1 MLRGRRCRDTTQ
13 WRNQARPSGA
23 IRRRVPV
30 GLVGG
35 AVVGGLAIVTDVGL
49 TGAAWTPL
57 QIIGA
62 VIVAADIVGGVAA

>member
-23 IRRRVPV
+23 IRRVPA

-62 VIVAADIVGGVAA
+62 VIVAADIVGGMVA